1 MGEFVE
7 NIACPKC
14 SKSGEGKS
22 LSVYTDGSYCNEC
35 GHRESTNSDNSVS
48 KPKKTGIKDITVV
61 PFKTRG
67 LTADTVRQ
75 YNSGGYT
82 SSTGSYRVFNY
93 TDESG
98 VVYAQKF
105 KNVENKSDMFKLGD
119 TRRTGLFGPRHLNP
133 DKGRFCIVCYLPST
147 EVLTQD
153 GWKAFEDLSDTDY
166 VTQVSEDGAAEL
178 VLPTGYVDKHYDGT
192 LIQYKS
198 GPYSM
203 TCTEDHAMVRVVNG
217 KNTRVGSREKIHL
230 PIPRTVNSFSSKNS
244 CKLSDNE
251 IKMLVM
257 FSADF
262 TLRHAGDIYGCFRK
276 SRKISRAAE
285 ILDSCGVIYSSN
297 IEPSSGKTNFY
308 ISRKQLL
315 ADFFMK
321 EFDHNLILSMDD
333 RQRRVFIEE
342 LVHWDGNTVPNRAQ
356 IEYSTKIEKNA
367 EIVQTVSHLCGY
379 VSTIIKRSNKFGTWY
394 KVSILLNKKTSSTQQ
409 GYKEVN
415 YSGRVMCVNVPS
427 KMLLVRHEKSISIS
441 GNCEGE
447 EDAMAVYQATGY
459 AAFSIPNGADSA
471 VKTFEAEF
479 EYLNG
484 WQYVVL
490 FFDNDEAGKKAAE
503 KASKVLPIG
512 KARIATPTLK
522 DANEMLL
529 NGQKDKIKGCLWKA
543 REIRPEG
550 VIKGSEIDWNDIVK
564 ELPTGVDI
572 LYPGLSK
579 AMRGLHKRRI
589 TLVTAQ
595 PKAGKSTICREIAYD
610 LVVNKRMK
618 VGNIFLE
625 EDQRET
631 VKSYVAIDNNVP
643 HYKVWEKPLDYI
655 DPENPPQYL
664 NNDNIAFFNHFGSLD
679 SKKLLDA
686 IRYMHYVMAVDYVIL
701 DHISIVVSGMSSEQG
716 ERKDIDILMTSLR
729 SLVQETGVGVVA
741 VCHIKQMKDTDPV
754 TMHSLRGSGSLAQLS
769 DFVVGVEK
777 ALDQEGKEIQDTR
790 TVNVLANRYTGMTGQ
805 VDTLYYNRNTG
816 RLLPISSNED
826 LDDDED
832 FTI

>member
-7 NIACPKC
+7 NTACPKC

-61 PFKTRG
+61 PFKSRG

-98 VVYAQKF
+98 IVYAQKF
-105 KNVENKSDMFKLGD
+105 KNVEDKSDMFKLGD

-133 DKGRFCIVCYLPST
+133 DKDRFCI
-147 EVLTQD
+147 
-153 GWKAFEDLSDTDY
+153 A
-166 VTQVSEDGAAEL
+166 
-178 VLPTGYVDKHYDGT
+178 
-192 LIQYKS
+192 
-198 GPYSM
+198 
-203 TCTEDHAMVRVVNG
+203 
-217 KNTRVGSREKIHL
+217 
-230 PIPRTVNSFSSKNS
+230 
-244 CKLSDNE
+244 
-251 IKMLVM
+251 
-257 FSADF
+257 
-262 TLRHAGDIYGCFRK
+262 
-276 SRKISRAAE
+276 
-285 ILDSCGVIYSSN
+285 
-297 IEPSSGKTNFY
+297 
-308 ISRKQLL
+308 
-315 ADFFMK
+315 
-321 EFDHNLILSMDD
+321 
-333 RQRRVFIEE
+333 
-342 LVHWDGNTVPNRAQ
+342 
-356 IEYSTKIEKNA
+356 
-367 EIVQTVSHLCGY
+367 
-379 VSTIIKRSNKFGTWY
+379 
-394 KVSILLNKKTSSTQQ
+394 
-409 GYKEVN
+409 
-415 YSGRVMCVNVPS
+415 
-427 KMLLVRHEKSISIS
+427 
-441 GNCEGE
+441 CEGE

-459 AAFSIPNGADSA
+459 AAFSIPNGVDSA

-490 FFDNDEAGKKAAE
+490 FFDNDEAGKRAAE

-610 LVVNKRMK
+610 LVVNKGMK

-805 VDTLYYNRNTG
+805 VDILHYNRNTG
-816 RLLPISSNED
+816 RLLPISSTEG